1 VLSDEAMG
9 SFLQRFSEALLGVG
23 NGFGYTM
30 DKDSGELEEG
40 KT

>member
-1 VLSDEAMG
+1 MLSDGATG

-30 DKDSGELEEG
+30 DKGCGELEEEEM
-40 KT
+40 